1 MIESKR
7 EDEILTWHETEDL
20 LVWHK
25 TFETYD
31 EDFFDDFDMEYTTRE
46 IIQLLGINPDDNRI
60 QVSRVHA
67 YDGLK
72 LHIRCNVT
80 LLAWFIT
87 EFEVRGT
94 LLRYQL
100 KREGETITTHRM
112 EDLLCDT
119 THDNSPHGKERST
132 YFGSAP
138 TQFVSNTHS
147 YREEIV
153 KSLVEPSEGMLNKFL
168 EGLRVTQGKNLYTLK
183 VGDIYTMYC
192 QCSQHMMSKPLPKEV
207 FVEELKQHYNLE
219 LDLMLGDYRLS
230 DKPVIQEIMHV
241 EEMITDDFDF

>member
-7 EDEILTWHETEDL
+7 GDETLTWHETEDL

-25 TFETYD
+25 QFLNYD
-31 EDFFDDFDMEYTTRE
+31 EDFFDDFDNEYTLRE
-46 IIQLLGINPDDNRI
+46 ILPILGINPDDTRI
-60 QVSRVHA
+60 RVSRVHA

-72 LHIRCNVT
+72 LHIRSNVT
-80 LLAWFIT
+80 LLAWFLT
-87 EFEVRGT
+87 EFELRGT
-94 LLRYQL
+94 LLRYEL

-112 EDLLCDT
+112 SDLLCDT
-119 THDNSPHGKERST
+119 TYDNSPRGKERTT

-153 KSLVEPSEGMLNKFL
+153 NSLIEPSEGILDKFL
-168 EGLRVTQGKNLYTLK
+168 EGLRVTQGKNLYSLK
-183 VGDIYTMYC
+183 VGDIYNMYC
-192 QCSQHMMSKPLPKEV
+192 QCSQHMMSKALSKEV
-207 FVEELKQHYNLE
+207 FVEELKQHYDLE

-230 DKPVIQEIMHV
+230 EKFEQIEHV
-241 EEMITDDFDF
+241 EEMVTDDFDF